1 MNHHRRFW
9 GELLATLEESLAAF
23 SGVNPDLI
31 DAPATI
37 PKTRRRDGDRFGSL
51 VQTSAL
57 CTNRRDSKTR
67 SETINRRR

>member
-1 MNHHRRFW
+1 MSHHRRFW
-9 GELLATLEESLAAF
+9 DGLLVALEESLAAF

-37 PKTRRRDGDRFGSL
+37 PKTCRRDGGRFGSS

-57 CTNRRDSKTR
+57 CTRRRDSKAR
-67 SETINRRR
+67 SETINKWR